1 VQNGDIM
8 SEARKIMNNQK
19 IEINEENRKA
29 ALAKFMATP
38 VTSVEEVIGEYTRVL
53 DSYCIEFNIKTHEEL
68 MARAD
73 ELEFESSVS
82 SDILDKYSFIQRNK
96 IQ

>member
-1 VQNGDIM
+1 MNT
-8 SEARKIMNNQK
+8 ARKIMNNQK
-19 IEINEENRKA
+19 IEITEEGRKA

-38 VTSVEEVIGEYTRVL
+38 VSNMDDVL
-53 DSYCIEFNIKTHEEL
+53 DDYINTLNQYCEHFNAKSHDEL

-73 ELEFESSVS
+73 ELEFEAKIC
-82 SDILDKYSFIQRNK
+82 SDILDKFSFIQRNK

>member
-1 VQNGDIM
+1 M
-8 SEARKIMNNQK
+8 SEARKIMGAQK
-19 IEINEENRKA
+19 IEITEEGRKA

-38 VTSVEEVIGEYTRVL
+38 VKPVEEVIGEYTRVL
-53 DSYCIEFNIKTHEEL
+53 DLYCTKFNIKTYEEL
-68 MARAD
+68 MSRAD
-73 ELEFESSVS
+73 ELEFDSAIS